1 MDEEVDIKTAPQQ
14 DSNKFDMLCDGVL
27 NSIALVQATLAEFL
41 SLKDELLIHALPP
54 TLMARLI
61 MVSGRIFRST
71 NDLETPVNELV
82 RLVRVFSVSWEE
94 KSAALKK
101 LHNDYESKHKQLN
114 IAVRR
119 LQLLDS
125 QAKRMAKE
133 KRIMMWEKLFSKVT
147 SCRGHGRRWKFLIDN
162 FKQKSKLG
170 MEHLQAYIESLDKEP
185 DSDGEGGDKDESNEF
200 DGRSQSSVNELQLL
214 SSSDE
219 LDFTEE
225 SDEDDEVKGH
235 ESTARATVQTQR
247 DELDSD
253 IVTPASKRVT
263 FIDPKKGL
271 GGPEVI
277 PETVIVEV
285 PAPKPPSA
293 DKTVWTHEPEYD
305 WFFNIKVFHP
315 VGITGPDIK
324 CSINFKKDFKKTE
337 FYARPLS
344 RGLSGRRSQVRSG
357 RGMIGSKIG
366 KNNQPSKSVTL
377 KLPDERNIDD
387 RWQNLVFPIGD
398 SPLFNMED
406 ELTKKDE
413 EADQAKEGEK
423 DKKKEPEE
431 EDAEEDGGDDGKD
444 PSRVQ
449 SGHSTV
455 SSLGGEMPLKLGV
468 HQGHLDELIAMGNI
482 DLADLRGEDIPIF
495 ESAEETG
502 ETLPHTFPIYPIKP
516 SRKLKASPEAP
527 VGSLPIIFFYT
538 RIHKPFTFEKESET
552 ASITEIVED
561 LTGVDLNKMKKEDL
575 SINKEYDE
583 RCLSAMTIR
592 SATPSEK
599 PEMVPKAELDIVIEQ
614 HNQELTV
621 LTEDFESR
629 IRDLAAALEAVQTE
643 QLNLLSGAPPGQG
656 DESEERVMEMVATSR
671 SPFRGWTPGKDSQ
684 LVVPQP
690 PDKDRS
696 SSKKKGKKTGSKL
709 PEWGSDLPKDFLERL
724 QMFNEESEKRRQELE
739 KKTKNEVSSHIEKQL
754 AGTYKLS
761 LQDTQSPDATKD
773 ISLPAVF
780 MPTRTGQL
788 YNPRAHHY
796 FHPSGSLG
804 HLRLTQ
810 PPSIFQLPPLPAKHK
825 MSVINLFDIRKS
837 MNWAM
842 TEDWTNRIPQTPA
855 ELLES
860 TLHPGT
866 PMTNNTEPRANIAAT
881 DDTRQ

>member
-1 MDEEVDIKTAPQQ
+1 MDEEVDIRMAPQQ

-27 NSIALVQATLAEFL
+27 NSVALVQATLVEFL
-41 SLKDELLIHALPP
+41 SLKDELLVHALPP
-54 TLMARLI
+54 TLMARLV

-71 NDLETPVNELV
+71 NDLQTPVNELV

-119 LQLLDS
+119 LQLLDA

-185 DSDGEGGDKDESNEF
+185 DSDGEGGDIDDSSEL

-225 SDEDDEVKGH
+225 ESEDEDDGKGH
-235 ESTARATVQTQR
+235 ESNARATVQTQQ

-253 IVTPASKRVT
+253 IATPASKRVT
-263 FIDPKKGL
+263 FNDPKKGL
-271 GGPEVI
+271 GGDGPEVI
-277 PETVIVEV
+277 PEMVITVEV

-305 WFFNIKVFHP
+305 WFFNVKVFHP
-315 VGITGPDIK
+315 VGITGSDIK

-337 FYARPLS
+337 FYARQVS
-344 RGLSGRRSQVRSG
+344 REKSGRVSQLRSG
-357 RGMIGSKIG
+357 RGMIGSKVG
-366 KNNQPSKSVTL
+366 KNSQSPKTVTL
-377 KLPDERNIDD
+377 QVPDDKKLDD
-387 RWQNLVFPIGD
+387 RWQNLTFPLGD
-398 SPLFNMED
+398 SPLFDMED
-406 ELTKKDE
+406 ALIKKDE
-413 EADQAKEGEK
+413 APDEAKDGEK
-423 DKKKEPEE
+423 DGKKEPEE
-431 EDAEEDGGDDGKD
+431 DDGEEEEGEDGKEASG
-444 PSRVQ
+444 RVQ

-455 SSLGGEMPLKLGV
+455 SSLGGEMPVKLGV

-495 ESAEETG
+495 DSADDTG
-502 ETLPHTFPIYPIKP
+502 ETIPHTFPIYPIKP

-527 VGSLPIIFFYT
+527 AGSLPIIFFYT
-538 RIHKPFTFEKESET
+538 RVHKPFTFEKDTET

-561 LTGVDLNKMKKEDL
+561 LTGVDLTKMKKEDL
-575 SINKEYDE
+575 SINKEYGD
-583 RCLSAMTIR
+583 RCLSAMTVR

-599 PEMVPKAELDIVIEQ
+599 PEMVSKAELDIVIEQ

-629 IRDLAAALEAVQTE
+629 IRDLAAALEAVQTD

-656 DESEERVMEMVATSR
+656 IAASR

-684 LVVPQP
+684 LVIPQP

-696 SSKKKGKKTGSKL
+696 SNKKKSKKTGVKL

-724 QMFNEESEKRRQELE
+724 QMFNEESDRRRQELE
-739 KKTKNEVSSHIEKQL
+739 KKTKDEVSSHIEKQL

-761 LQDTQSPDATKD
+761 LQDVQSPDRTKD

-796 FHPSGSLG
+796 FHPTGSNG

-810 PPSIFQLPPLPAKHK
+810 PPSIFQLPPLPAKNQ

-842 TEDWTNRIPQTPA
+842 AQEWAERIPQTPA
-855 ELLES
+855 ELLAL
-860 TLHPGT
+860 TPHPGT
-866 PMTNNTEPRANIAAT
+866 PMSNNTEPKAYMAAD